1 MGICCFFYMER
12 AQLVHTLNNY
22 QTSFDEEKATI
33 PRFKSL
39 LNNFPTC
46 YQRSLVTGHI
56 TASAWIID
64 EFGTSALLVHHK
76 KLNRWLQPGG
86 HADGDEN
93 IIAVAT
99 REAKEET
106 GLKSLKLIDE
116 SIFDIDIH
124 LIPRHK
130 DIQSHYHHDIR
141 FLFMADKTENYIVS
155 DESNELA
162 WIPMDRMDN
171 FTRNNISI
179 YRMVLKTKLIFK

>member
-1 MGICCFFYMER
+1 MER
-12 AQLVHTLNNY
+12 VKLVQALNYY
-22 QTSFDEEKATI
+22 QTSFEEELATI
-33 PRFKSL
+33 GRFKSL
-39 LNNFPTC
+39 LNNFPSC
-46 YQRSLVTGHI
+46 YQRSLTTGHI

-64 EFGTSALLVHHK
+64 EFGSSALLVHHK

-116 SIFDIDIH
+116 NIFDIDIH

-130 DIQSHYHHDIR
+130 DIKSHCHHDVR
-141 FLFMADKTENYIVS
+141 FLFMADKTENYVVS
-155 DESNELA
+155 EESNELA
-162 WIPMDRMDN
+162 WVPMEKMGI
-171 FTRNNISI
+171 FTRNSISI
-179 YRMVLKTKLIFK
+179 HRMVLKTKLIFK